1 MEIYEVTH
9 FIVEKGKG
17 MGKKYYFKN
26 LLNGLTTAIM
36 LIIAM
41 YFYPSFPM
49 SYAVP
54 VLLSC
59 ALLMPFSKK
68 MIEDIAL
75 RYTSEEFWN
84 TGIFKDD
91 IGKNGLYA
99 MFYLLCFILAIPLG
113 LIYILVSF
121 SKKNPTTTMKK

>member
-1 MEIYEVTH
+1 
-9 FIVEKGKG
+9 

-54 VLLSC
+54 VLLGS
-59 ALLMPFSKK
+59 ALLMPLSKK
-68 MIEDIAL
+68 LIEYIAL
-75 RYTSEEFWN
+75 RYTSERFWN
-84 TGIFKDD
+84 TGIFKDN

-99 MFYLLCFILAIPLG
+99 MFYLLCFVFAIPLG
-113 LIYILVSF
+113 LIYVLVYF
-121 SKKNPTTTMKK
+121 LKMNPTTAMKK